1 MITIFYSIVIFVSIF
16 IGHAQAG
23 NSVHEIAE
31 KTVASLEQQ
40 VPQSTLQKLAAVNM
54 QTFSWQ
60 EPWWEESSFEK
71 FIEHTLADIINPCA
85 KRKRLLA
92 FDFFQETE
100 QTKDIVPS
108 ILGDDLA
115 TWHDLNLFKGD
126 AANKET
132 YLASII
138 DRTSSEL
145 GKISLF
151 QFLANP
157 ISHVQTLIER
167 QQVIATILDNDDL
180 FRNLSTLFSSLAHSE
195 SVVLSWWNKDP
206 LKQSTRRCYYEA
218 LLGKPLNEYA
228 PALDGLSVYDRSME
242 LVVGTKTGFAS
253 IVLVSYGLLQLINAD
268 APQELVTHADQSKK
282 AGGWLVGQAWKCNNN
297 LIRGFTAIITGIICG
312 TCSFDYFKKFRS
324 HIVLENG
331 LHGLMAHAA
340 HVVNVM
346 HELKN
351 IIAANPALS
360 NCQELTCLSLFFDTL
375 NRQTPAIQEF
385 LELLSSDEL
394 QSQPSTFWLHGNT
407 LRAYR
412 LISQIKDDLA
422 PALTCVGKLDAF
434 LSLAKLCQESS
445 GKKAQFSLVEFV
457 DDTKPALSLTDV
469 WHPCI
474 GTDKVIPHAVTLGGR
489 SPARNAIIT
498 GPDNGGKS
506 TVLKEV
512 TFALLMA
519 QSCGIAP
526 ASSMQLT
533 PFHNI
538 VTHLSPSNDKNF
550 GTSQLRTP
558 DKQADDFVKSLE
570 EKGPEVFHFFA
581 FDKVLSTGSPVIG
594 EEATCALARKLE
606 QSKNCISFMTTH
618 FARVTK
624 FAEQSKSFQNFQ
636 LPAYV
641 KPNGRKRFS
650 YRLEPGV
657 SYQDIALITAQ
668 KAT

>member
-1 MITIFYSIVIFVSIF
+1 MITIFYSIVIFVSFF
-16 IGHAQAG
+16 ISHAEA
-23 NSVHEIAE
+23 NTSVHEIQE
-31 KTVASLEQQ
+31 KISLSLEQQ
-40 VPQSTLQKLAAVNM
+40 VPNSTLQKLAAINM

-60 EPWWEESSFEK
+60 EPWWEEPSFEK

-100 QTKDIVPS
+100 QTKNIVPNV
-108 ILGDDLA
+108 LGDDLS
-115 TWHDLNLFKGD
+115 TWHDLSLFKGD
-126 AANKET
+126 SNKET

-151 QFLANP
+151 QLLANP
-157 ISHVQTLIER
+157 ISHVQTLLER
-167 QQVIATILDNDDL
+167 QQVISTILNNDDL
-180 FRNLSTLFSSLAHSE
+180 FGNLNRLLGSLAQSE

-218 LLGKPLNEYA
+218 LLGKPLNEYT

-242 LVVGTKTGFAS
+242 LIVGTKTGFAS
-253 IVLVSYGLLQLINAD
+253 IVLISYGILQLINANT
-268 APQELVTHADQSKK
+268 PHELATQADQSKK
-282 AGGWLVGQAWKCNNN
+282 AGGWLVGKVWKYDNN
-297 LIRGFTAIITGIICG
+297 LIRGLTAIITGIICG

-324 HIVLENG
+324 HILLENG

-340 HVVNVM
+340 QVVNVM

-351 IIAANPALS
+351 IITENPALR

-375 NRQTPAIQEF
+375 KRQTPAIQEF
-385 LELLSSDEL
+385 IELLSSDEL

-412 LISQIKDDLA
+412 LINQIKDDLA
-422 PALTCVGKLDAF
+422 PGLTCVGKLDAF
-434 LSLAKLCQESS
+434 LSLAKLCKESS
-445 GKKAQFSLVEFV
+445 DKKARFSLVEFIQ
-457 DDTKPALSLTDV
+457 DSKPVLTLSDV
-469 WHPCI
+469 WHPFI
-474 GTDKVIPHAVTLGGR
+474 STDKVIPHAVTLGGR
-489 SPARNAIIT
+489 SPARNAVIT

-512 TFALLMA
+512 TFAVLMA

-538 VTHLSPSNDKNF
+538 VTHLSPSNNKIL
-550 GTSQLRTP
+550 GTSQLKTP
-558 DKQADDFVKSLE
+558 DEQADNFVKSLE
-570 EKGPEVFHFFA
+570 AKGPEIFHFFA

-594 EEATCALARKLE
+594 EEATCSLARKLE
-606 QSKNCISFMTTH
+606 QSKNCISLMTTH
-618 FARVTK
+618 FAHVTQL
-624 FAEQSKSFQNFQ
+624 AEQSKSFQNFQ
-636 LPAYV
+636 LPAYI

-650 YRLEPGV
+650 YNLEPGI
-657 SYQDIALITAQ
+657 SHQDIALITPQ
-668 KAT
+668 RT